1 MASYLVQPQA
11 VQLQYSLTQD
21 PTHPGL
27 RTECCRRHS
36 STSFL
41 LRDYRCPHRYH
52 PSRHRHHRHRR
63 HRYRHRHRPCRRC
76 RVRSPLRRED
86 ILVLSAIITI

>member
-27 RTECCRRHS
+27 RTECRRRHS

-41 LRDYRCPHRYH
+41 LGDYRRSHRCH
-52 PSRHRHHRHRR
+52 PSRHRHHRHRSRCR
-63 HRYRHRHRPCRRC
+63 HRRRRRRPRHRRR
-76 RVRSPLRRED
+76 
-86 ILVLSAIITI
+86 